1 MNRQMTKQQILNKVI
16 VLILL
21 PMLLLAPVFVGAQA
35 AGGGSGE
42 ASDAAGPGTSAG
54 NTRSQPANNLVG
66 DVRGVGE
73 LVTDSGVFEST
84 NLIDTISIVI
94 RWALGFIGIIV
105 FVIFL
110 FAGFEYATA
119 GGDEAKASGAQ
130 KRMVNAVIGLII
142 IFFAFVASNAVL
154 SFVFGTGNA

>member
-21 PMLLLAPVFVGAQA
+21 PMLLLAPVFVGAQP
-35 AGGGSGE
+35 AGG
-42 ASDAAGPGTSAG
+42 AN
-54 NTRSQPANNLVG
+54 NTRPQPANNLVP
-66 DVRGVGE
+66 DDRGVGQIP
-73 LVTDSGVFEST
+73 VDSGVFEST
-84 NLIDTISIVI
+84 NLINTISIVI

-105 FVIFL
+105 FLIFL

-154 SFVFGTGNA
+154 QFIFDNGNAN

>member
-21 PMLLLAPVFVGAQA
+21 PMLLLAPVFVGAEKPDNKG
-35 AGGGSGE
+35 AG
-42 ASDAAGPGTSAG
+42 DNLN
-54 NTRSQPANNLVG
+54 NTRSQPTNNLVG
-66 DVRGVGE
+66 DTRGVGE
-73 LVTDSGVFEST
+73 LPVDTGAFEST
-84 NLIDTISIVI
+84 NLIETISLVI

-105 FVIFL
+105 FLIFL

-154 SFVFGTGNA
+154 GFIFGTGNAG